1 MRALL
6 VVTAALAMVLATTG
20 PAAAAKKKTR
30 PVLVVA
36 NNWDGTADVIDPK
49 RYKRLK
55 RINIIPDIAE
65 RMAEI
70 QADPAHYGYF
80 LGIRQLVGE
89 GHDQYVD
96 DAFTSQNGRLVFVSR
111 PSLADVVAISL
122 RDGRIVWRVKI
133 EGYRADHMAISP
145 DGKRLLVSASTA
157 RKVHVID
164 TEAGTIVGEFASG
177 DQPHENNYS
186 RDGKLIYHASIGMVF
201 TPLDDPLFDDTK
213 GDRWFQV
220 VDANT
225 LQVLKRIDMGDKLAA
240 AGYPNMSAAVR
251 PMALSPDE
259 RHVYFQLSFLHGFV
273 EYDLVEDRPL
283 RIAEPAAVG
292 EGEADASRGVPARL
306 RAPRAGDEPRR
317 DQALRG
323 GHDVRLRGD
332 RESAVVRLQA
342 DRRRREALLVDQQRR
357 RQALLRLGQRQRPR
371 LGDLLPHPQGGRPHP
386 GRRPSAA
393 DADGENPPVLRAVIL
408 TRGRMVAW
416 RTQGPGAGTL
426 LTCPLESQPWSRPVS
441 PVSSRSACSPPGAS
455 CCGAT
460 PEGRPGISLD
470 PDRALRD
477 QHLRNDHR
485 QPRHRPRRSRLD
497 PRPRPLRQGPPDR
510 RPRTTPSRCSS
521 ASRGPPTSRATCPAP
536 ATSSSTDID
545 FSPFTADYRRLD
557 GDRKPTAPAAQ
568 RFWETSAHGSG
579 PQTLTWEV
587 DDGDWSIVVMNEDAS
602 RQVDV
607 GVKAGAE
614 LGFLNG
620 AGWGAIIAGL
630 IVLSF
635 ASLLAILGI
644 RQPARQAVAA

>member
-20 PAAAAKKKTR
+20 PAVAAKKKTR
-30 PVLVVA
+30 HVLVVA

-70 QADPAHYGYF
+70 QADPAHYAYF

-164 TEAGTIVGEFASG
+164 TQAGTIVGEFASG

-225 LQVLKRIDMGDKLAA
+225 LQVLKRIDMGDKLAE

-283 RIAEPAAVG
+283 RIAGLPLSEKAKQMRREEYLLDSAHHGLAMNPSGTKLCVAGTMSDYAAIVNRRSFAYKLIGVG
-292 EGEADASRGVPARL
+292 EKPYWSTNSGDGKRCFVSVSGNDRVSVISYRTRKEVARI
-306 RAPRAGDEPRR
+306 PVGD
-317 DQALRG
+317 
-323 GHDVRLRGD
+323 
-332 RESAVVRLQA
+332 
-342 DRRRREALLVDQQRR
+342 
-357 RQALLRLGQRQRPR
+357 
-371 LGDLLPHPQGGRPHP
+371 HPQRMRMG
-386 GRRPSAA
+386 
-393 DADGENPPVLRAVIL
+393 VI
-408 TRGRMVAW
+408 
-416 RTQGPGAGTL
+416 
-426 LTCPLESQPWSRPVS
+426 
-441 PVSSRSACSPPGAS
+441 
-455 CCGAT
+455 
-460 PEGRPGISLD
+460 
-470 PDRALRD
+470 
-477 QHLRNDHR
+477 
-485 QPRHRPRRSRLD
+485 RRSFVR
-497 PRPRPLRQGPPDR
+497 
-510 RPRTTPSRCSS
+510 
-521 ASRGPPTSRATCPAP
+521 
-536 ATSSSTDID
+536 
-545 FSPFTADYRRLD
+545 
-557 GDRKPTAPAAQ
+557 
-568 RFWETSAHGSG
+568 
-579 PQTLTWEV
+579 
-587 DDGDWSIVVMNEDAS
+587 
-602 RQVDV
+602 
-607 GVKAGAE
+607 
-614 LGFLNG
+614 
-620 AGWGAIIAGL
+620 
-630 IVLSF
+630 
-635 ASLLAILGI
+635 
-644 RQPARQAVAA
+644 